1 MRVPY
6 VLCVLL
12 FLLLLGET
20 SAGRKRKGEKDGG
33 KKRDGDKLSKK
44 RERREEE
51 ELEEETRRDQT
62 PTIPRWADSPERLN
76 LYRLAEASGA
86 SSAILVS
93 EGSTKAYL
101 DNLRMQMKKLDNLVA
116 PSLSASA
123 RQKDK
128 KSRTKKYLDLEA
140 KEAGKGEESEDEESD
155 DSMKSFIV
163 EDEEMV
169 EEEQSDDEKISD
181 TEAFTERLSDAGKET
196 DEFEQKRDQ
205 AVRELERVKN
215 FKGKRPSRHELKT
228 KKDTQTESQTR
239 SGRLKKPVSSASS
252 SMSSLWEL
260 KEDDLMEETHCEDV
274 AQALHKLWESLM
286 EDRKRATRQ
295 DYPSWT
301 TPGACS
307 SRDCSPEPAAT
318 SSSSSSSL
326 QAEPFSSKTDEAQK
340 KIP

>member
-6 VLCVLL
+6 VELLCVLL
-12 FLLLLGET
+12 CLLLLGET

-51 ELEEETRRDQT
+51 ETRRDQT
-62 PTIPRWADSPERLN
+62 PAIPRWADSPERLN

-101 DNLRMQMKKLDNLVA
+101 DNLREQMKKLDNLVA
-116 PSLSASA
+116 PSLSAPA

-128 KSRTKKYLDLEA
+128 KSLTKKYLDLEA
-140 KEAGKGEESEDEESD
+140 KEAGKGEESEDEEND

-205 AVRELERVKN
+205 AVRVLERVK
-215 FKGKRPSRHELKT
+215 KGKRPSRHEPKT
-228 KKDTQTESQTR
+228 KKDTQTES
-239 SGRLKKPVSSASS
+239 
-252 SMSSLWEL
+252 
-260 KEDDLMEETHCEDV
+260 
-274 AQALHKLWESLM
+274 
-286 EDRKRATRQ
+286 
-295 DYPSWT
+295 
-301 TPGACS
+301 
-307 SRDCSPEPAAT
+307 
-318 SSSSSSSL
+318 
-326 QAEPFSSKTDEAQK
+326 
-340 KIP
+340 